1 MAESKSS
8 SDERVVSFM
17 DIGTNSVR
25 VLLVRINPNH
35 SYATLTQQKEV
46 VRLGEGE
53 FVDQHLQPE
62 AMDRAVLVCRKF
74 AELSR
79 SYGAAE
85 IIAITTSAAREA
97 KNQAEF
103 LRRLRRE
110 ADLDVRVISGKEE
123 ARLIYLGV
131 SSGVHLGDKQAAFID
146 VGGGS
151 TEVIAGDQRQY
162 HYLGSLALGAVRL
175 TTLFFLPE
183 ETDPINSERYALLQ
197 RYVRN
202 ASVRTLQQMKQN
214 RFDIAFGSS
223 GTIENLTDIA
233 ARALHNRP
241 RQRDD
246 VLPYSDL
253 KQVVEML
260 SALPLEARRKVPG
273 INPERADIIIA
284 GAAIIDTLMQD
295 LKLTELRVISE
306 RGLREGL
313 LIDYLSRGEHA
324 QLVRGMSVRER
335 SVLQLG
341 RTCGFDEKHAK
352 HIRRLALEMFE
363 SAQKA
368 GLHRLGDRERELLG
382 YAAMLHDIGV
392 FLSYND
398 HHLHT
403 YYLIRNAE
411 LLGFDQSE
419 IAIMATAALFHRK
432 GMPKK
437 KSAEFAALDKRS
449 RSIVELMSVLLRLAE
464 GLDRSHMGI
473 VQHAKLRAIDK
484 RTVELEIHA
493 AQDCQLELWGVQDRL
508 KAAEKILD
516 RKMQVRVV
524 GGKKSSRITKRP
536 PLPPTADE
544 TPDRKSQTIPT
555 GTI

>member
-1 MAESKSS
+1 MAHSRKS
-8 SDERVVSFM
+8 SDERVVSFI

-35 SYATLTQQKEV
+35 SYATLTQQKEI

-53 FVDQHLQPE
+53 FVDQYLQPA
-62 AMDRAVLVCRKF
+62 AMDRAILVCRKF

-79 SYGAAE
+79 SYGAEE
-85 IIAITTSAAREA
+85 IVAITTSAARDA
-97 KNQAEF
+97 INQADF

-110 ADLDVRVISGKEE
+110 AALDVRVISGKEE

-151 TEVIAGDQRQY
+151 TEVIAGDQRAY
-162 HYLGSLALGAVRL
+162 HYLGSLNLGAVRL
-175 TTLFFLPE
+175 TSLFFLPDE
-183 ETDPINSERYALLQ
+183 ADPVNAERYALIQ
-197 RYVRN
+197 KYIRN
-202 ASVRTLQQMKQN
+202 ASVRTLQQMKQQH
-214 RFDIAFGSS
+214 FDLAFGSS
-223 GTIENLTDIA
+223 GTAENLTDIA

-246 VLPYSDL
+246 VLPYDDL
-253 KQVVEML
+253 KQVIEML
-260 SALPLEARRKVPG
+260 CALPLQARRKVPG

-284 GAAIIDTLMQD
+284 GAAILDTLMQD
-295 LKLTELRVISE
+295 LKLPELRVVSE
-306 RGLREGL
+306 RGLREGM

-324 QLVRGMSVRER
+324 ELVRGMSVRER

-341 RTCGFDEKHAK
+341 RACSFDETHAK
-352 HIRRLALEMFE
+352 HIVQLALELFD

-368 GLHRLGDRERELLG
+368 RLHRFGDRERELLG

-403 YYLIRNAE
+403 YYLIRHAE

-432 GMPKK
+432 GTPKK
-437 KSAEFAALDKRS
+437 KSAEFAALDKHS
-449 RSIVELMSVLLRLAE
+449 RAVVELMSVLLRLAE
-464 GLDRSHMGI
+464 GLDRSHMGV
-473 VQHAKLRAIDK
+473 VQHVKLRAINK
-484 RTVELEIHA
+484 SRAALEIRS
-493 AQDCQLELWGVQDRL
+493 AQDIQLELWGVQDRL
-508 KAAEKILD
+508 KAAENVLD
-516 RKMQVRVV
+516 RKLEIRVV
-524 GGKKSSRITKRP
+524 GGKNAGRAIMP
-536 PLPPTADE
+536 PPAPPTA
-544 TPDRKSQTIPT
+544 
-555 GTI
+555 G